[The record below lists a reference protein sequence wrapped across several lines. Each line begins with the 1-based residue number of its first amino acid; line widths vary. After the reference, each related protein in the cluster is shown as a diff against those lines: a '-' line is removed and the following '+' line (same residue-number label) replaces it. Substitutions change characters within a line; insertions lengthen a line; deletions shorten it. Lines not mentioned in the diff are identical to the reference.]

1 MSLPSAGHAGLTATS
16 RSLTVDGGHVSVFLL
31 GIGTFPMW
39 QAPVKFCKSF
49 DGTRLAWS
57 AAGIGQ
63 NVLLL
68 PSWLTHLD
76 YQARSTAWRP
86 WLDALSDRYRL
97 IRYDPRGCGLSDR
110 ETADLTFDA
119 WVRDVDTVLDAAG
132 ADRAAVI
139 GICQGGAVALTYAA
153 RSPDRVEALL
163 LYGTYARGRDRREG
177 APIEPA
183 KAKLMLEMLEL
194 GWAEEDSAFM
204 RAFATQFQPDGGLDH
219 LKSWCELQRHATSA
233 RNAVALTRIMFDIDV
248 QDEAR
253 RVACPTLV
261 IHAAQDAVVPVEEGR
276 LLARTIPGASFVEI
290 SSRNH
295 FPLPKEPAWEAVMD
309 ALDTFLPARK
319 GPKERFA
326 DLSQRE
332 RQVLEAIAAGLDNEE
347 IGAALEISE
356 KTVRNHV
363 SSVMA
368 KLGAKSRA
376 KAIVAAI
383 RAGIGPGQ
391 D

>member
-1 MSLPSAGHAGLTATS
+1 
-16 RSLTVDGGHVSVFLL
+16 
-31 GIGTFPMW
+31 MW
-39 QAPVKFCKSF
+39 PAPVRFCRSF

-57 AAGIGQ
+57 ATGRGRP
-63 NVLLL
+63 VLLL

-86 WLDALSDRYRL
+86 WLQALGDRYRL

-110 ETADLTFDA
+110 ETDNLTFDA
-119 WVRDVDTVLDAAG
+119 WVRDVDAVLDASG
-132 ADRAAVI
+132 AEKVAVV
-139 GICQGGAVALTYAA
+139 GICQGGAVALAHAA
-153 RSPDRVEALL
+153 RSPERVEALVL
-163 LYGTYARGRDRREG
+163 HGTYARGRDRRDDT
-177 APIEPA
+177 PVEPA
-183 KAKLMLEMLEL
+183 KAKVMLDMMEL

-219 LKSWCELQRHATSA
+219 LRSWCEMQRQATTA
-233 RNAVALTRIMFDIDV
+233 RTAVALTRIMFDIDV
-248 QDEAR
+248 QEEAR
-253 RVACPTLV
+253 RITCPTLV

-276 LLARTIPGASFVEI
+276 LLARTIPGATFLEL

-295 FPLPKEPAWEAVMD
+295 FPLPKEPAWAAILD
-309 ALDTFLPARK
+309 ALDRFLPART
-319 GPKERFA
+319 GPEDGFA

-363 SSVMA
+363 SNVMA
-368 KLGAKSRA
+368 KLGTATRA

-383 RAGIGPGQ
+383 RAGLGPREG
-391 D
+391 